1 MKLLA
6 VLLATA
12 LLASCAAPGPKT
24 IDGMTLE
31 EILAEPY
38 TADQL

>member
-1 MKLLA
+1 MKLLS
-6 VLLATA
+6 VLLTA
-12 LLASCAAPGPKT
+12 VLLASCAAPGPQK

>member
-1 MKLLA
+1 MKWFVVLFAA
-6 VLLATA
+6 V
-12 LLASCAAPGPKT
+12 LLASCAASGPKT

-38 TADQL
+38 TADQI